1 MANSHMKRC
10 SMFNCI
16 REMQIKTSVRYHL
29 TSHLSDLLSLTNQQ
43 TTSIGE
49 DVERG
54 EASCIV
60 GGNADWCSHCGK
72 QYGVTAKK
80 LKNGTGL

>member
-16 REMQIKTSVRYHL
+16 REMQIKTSPHL

-80 LKNGTGL
+80 FKNGTGL